1 MVWWGICTWLCY
13 KFPTKS
19 KSKRILKIDQ
29 YLMIYGQELAGVLFF
44 WLTVYIYGPV
54 SISVC
59 VSCLCLSQ
67 VGVLSKRMNGSS
79 WYFCIGASFDLSCTL
94 FYRKIRVSLKN
105 KGASLPNFVH
115 NSGLSKFRHHTFI
128 VATCYQQHSLT
139 VELCWSHLRRSTRR
153 ACTLNR
159 IVFATRPSVVRQG
172 IARESEARSVCISQ
186 VFISQETFSGDE
198 NTETFPYR
206 RKHENNSWCAQHI
219 RGDENTE
226 TLSNTSTWK
235 RFRIIRLD
243 REPV

>member
-44 WLTVYIYGPV
+44 LTHSVYLWACVYQ
-54 SISVC
+54 C
-59 VSCLCLSQ
+59 VSELS
-67 VGVLSKRMNGSS
+67 VSVTSGSS
-79 WYFCIGASFDLSCTL
+79 IETDERIELIFLHWGFLWPVL
-94 FYRKIRVSLKN
+94 FAVLQENSGIFKN

-128 VATCYQQHSLT
+128 VATCYQQRSLT

-186 VFISQETFSGDE
+186 VFVSQETFS
-198 NTETFPYR
+198 
-206 RKHENNSWCAQHI
+206 
-219 RGDENTE
+219 GDENTE